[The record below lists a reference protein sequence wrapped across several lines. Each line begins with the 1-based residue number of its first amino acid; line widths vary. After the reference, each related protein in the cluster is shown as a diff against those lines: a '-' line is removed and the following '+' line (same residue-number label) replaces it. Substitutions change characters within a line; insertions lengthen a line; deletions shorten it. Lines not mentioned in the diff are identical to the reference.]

1 MINTSSDYSNWKGAN
16 WFVSFVSQLV
26 DTLLHPERSLD
37 IQKVASLLAN
47 YVIVTVSALLGA
59 S

>member
-1 MINTSSDYSNWKGAN
+1 M
-16 WFVSFVSQLV
+16 